1 MFERNISSCGRLA
14 GKFFPAANSHPS
26 CRTLLLVSL
35 SLAFTGCASFPHLSD
50 LNTPSYAPSNVYRE
64 GAALPLY
71 IKRVAVLPL
80 MIVTDEASMEF
91 GRDSLQDVLWN
102 ELGRA
107 RQFELV
113 TVPREELRLLTG
125 RNGWSG
131 EEKLPIEFFDILK
144 DKLGV
149 DGVLFSCL
157 TQYRAY
163 EPLAVGWRL
172 KLMDAEV
179 PRILWAVDEVFD
191 ARVPEVA
198 AAARRHA
205 RENPEAIPSLQDS
218 QSVLLSPRRFGQYTA
233 NAVVVTMPGRGAQLI
248 D

>member
-1 MFERNISSCGRLA
+1 MSERNNSSRDRLV
-14 GKFFPAANSHPS
+14 GKFFRAGRPLCGPLLAAG
-26 CRTLLLVSL
+26 LA
-35 SLAFTGCASFPHLSD
+35 LAFTGCVSFPHLSD
-50 LNTPSYAPSNVYRE
+50 LNTPSYAPSNVHRE
-64 GAALPLY
+64 EAVLPLY

-80 MIVTDEASMEF
+80 MVLTDEASMEF
-91 GRDSLQDVLWN
+91 GRDSLQDVLRN
-102 ELGRA
+102 ELGRS

-113 TVPREELRLLTG
+113 SVPPEELRLLTG
-125 RNGWSG
+125 RSGWSG

-144 DKLGV
+144 DRLGV
-149 DGVLFSCL
+149 DAVLFSRL

-163 EPLAVGWRL
+163 EPLAIGWRL

-205 RENPEAIPSLQDS
+205 RENPDTIPSVQDS

-233 NAVVVTMPGRGAQLI
+233 NAVVVTMPGRGAQPH
-248 D
+248 

>member
-1 MFERNISSCGRLA
+1 MFERIISSRGRLVS
-14 GKFFPAANSHPS
+14 KFFRAANWPPS
-26 CRTLLLVSL
+26 CQPWLLVSL
-35 SLAFTGCASFPHLSD
+35 SLGFTGCASFPHLSD

-64 GAALPLY
+64 GAVLPLY

-80 MIVTDEASMEF
+80 TILTDEESMEF
-91 GRDSLQDVLWN
+91 GRDSLQDVLRN
-102 ELGRA
+102 ELGRS

-113 TVPREELRLLTG
+113 TVPPEELRLLTG
-125 RNGWSG
+125 RGGWSG
-131 EEKLPIEFFDILK
+131 EEKLPNGFFEKLK

-149 DGVLFSCL
+149 DAVLFSRL

-205 RENPEAIPSLQDS
+205 RENPEAIPSLHDA

-233 NAVVVTMPGRGAQLI
+233 NAVVVTMPGRGDATH
-248 D
+248 